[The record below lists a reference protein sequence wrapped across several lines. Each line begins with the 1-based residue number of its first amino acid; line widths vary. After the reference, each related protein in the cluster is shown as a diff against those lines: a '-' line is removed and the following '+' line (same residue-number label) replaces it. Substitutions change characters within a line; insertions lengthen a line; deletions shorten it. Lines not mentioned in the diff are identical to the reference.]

1 MMSITNNMNK
11 NKNKIPSGVKKSV
24 WDIYVGPTLN
34 IGNCFC
40 CKSQPITTTNFDC
53 GHVQAKSKNGKND
66 LSNLRPICG
75 SCNSSMGT
83 QNMLEYM
90 KTYKYKIDE
99 NTWNGINKE
108 MADIIDHQN
117 DDINDQNDDINNQ
130 TNESVKNKI
139 CNGNKTTKSILQCG
153 NCNKIFKKKSNM
165 DDHLNRKNKCNTYVA
180 TEQPNVLTE
189 LNKIVP
195 NKELI
200 REIVANN
207 NNINNREIK
216 GNVTNNITNNI
227 NINID
232 NNIKKD
238 IDNICDN
245 NNDIKKDVDN
255 ICDNNNDI
263 NNDINNKIHICNHCN
278 NTFARKNS
286 LYKHI
291 KLNCKVAKEELNKKQ
306 EELNKKQVIIDKLI
320 VLENKNKQLEKD
332 IININNFSVVFN
344 SINFPLF

>member
-1 MMSITNNMNK
+1 MMSITNNK

-24 WDIYVGPTLN
+24 WDIYVGPALN

-75 SCNSSMGT
+75 SCNSSMGS

-99 NTWNGINKE
+99 TTWNGINKE

-117 DDINDQNDDINNQ
+117 DDIIDQIDDINNQ
-130 TNESVKNKI
+130 TNDSVKNKT
-139 CNGNKTTKSILQCG
+139 CNDNKTTKSRLHCN
-153 NCNKIFKKKSNM
+153 NCNKTFKQKSQM
-165 DDHLNRKNKCNTYVA
+165 DYHLNRKNKCNAYVP
-180 TEQPNVLTE
+180 TEQPNVLTK
-189 LNKIVP
+189 LNEIVP

-200 REIVANN
+200 REIVTNN
-207 NNINNREIK
+207 NDINNKDIK

-238 IDNICDN
+238 IDNIDNNIKKDIDN
-245 NNDIKKDVDN
+245 NN
-255 ICDNNNDI
+255 
-263 NNDINNKIHICNHCN
+263 KIYRCNHCN

-306 EELNKKQVIIDKLI
+306 VIIDKLI

-332 IININNFSVVFN
+332 IININKKHEEEI
-344 SINFPLF
+344 ININNCNDAIVTKLNREITNLRKKIKIISDI